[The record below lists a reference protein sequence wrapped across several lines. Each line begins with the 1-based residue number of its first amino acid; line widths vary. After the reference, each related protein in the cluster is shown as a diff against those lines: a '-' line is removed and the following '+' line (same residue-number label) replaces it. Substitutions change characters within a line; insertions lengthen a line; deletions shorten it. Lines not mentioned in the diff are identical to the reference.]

1 MFFKEICQIGN
12 ILEESR
18 FHESL
23 LVLDAWHLR
32 DFVDEIKDTRRYAD
46 DFIVHD
52 LEQFSQKQC
61 AFVDEIDRVGFLGL
75 VLVNLFLEEML
86 HINIIV
92 LTEQLQ
98 EPENSTQS
106 LLIIDFRHKLKLIKW
121 LVPKLLR
128 DCVFLWVKVI
138 VSVLDL
144 VGEGSLFAA
153 FFDLSDFDEECT
165 DYFN

>member
-1 MFFKEICQIGN
+1 MIDALQLVVWVLVVFWYRVELPDQNVVVFFKEISQVRN

-23 LVLDAWHLR
+23 LILDAWHLG
-32 DFVDEIKDTRRYAD
+32 DFVDEIQDAGRYAD
-46 DFIVHD
+46 NLVVHD

-75 VLVNLFLEEML
+75 VLVNLFLEEMF
-86 HINIIV
+86 HINIVV

-106 LLIIDFRHKLKLIKW
+106 LFIIDLCHKLKLIKR

-128 DCVFLWVKVI
+128 DRIFL
-138 VSVLDL
+138 
-144 VGEGSLFAA
+144 
-153 FFDLSDFDEECT
+153 
-165 DYFN
+165 